1 MSFAFYAFA
10 FLAVANP
17 FRWRLSV
24 PEDDGLPRPQ
34 AIAFGLGLL
43 IAAALA
49 ITAAADSILD
59 RLDISPE
66 SWRIAT
72 GVVVI
77 GAGLWVMA
85 FPQRRQ
91 EASLPG
97 SAAGVV
103 PVFFPVLLS
112 PELFVLLKSTGADE
126 GVGFT
131 LWALAIP
138 VAAVVLLSSLR
149 RSPTSETVMTGL
161 SRLLGALA
169 VVVGIALIIS
179 GIRDV

>member
-1 MSFAFYAFA
+1 MSFAFYALA

-17 FRWRLSV
+17 FRWRLSL

-34 AIAFGLGLL
+34 PLAVGLGLL
-43 IAAALA
+43 IAVTLA
-49 ITAAADSILD
+49 ITAAADSVLD
-59 RLDISPE
+59 WLDISPE
-66 SWRIAT
+66 TWRIAA
-72 GVVVI
+72 GIVVI

-85 FPQRRQ
+85 FPQRHQ
-91 EASLPG
+91 EASLRG
-97 SAAGVV
+97 IAAGVV
-103 PVFFPVLLS
+103 PVFFPVLLA

-126 GVGFT
+126 GVSFT

-138 VAAVVLLSSLR
+138 VAGIVLLALLR

-169 VVVGIALIIS
+169 VVIGIALIIS

>member
-1 MSFAFYAFA
+1 MSFAFYALA

-17 FRWRLSV
+17 FRWRLSL
-24 PEDDGLPRPQ
+24 PEDDGLPHPQ
-34 AIAFGLGLL
+34 ALAIGLGLL
-43 IAAALA
+43 IATAVIIA
-49 ITAAADSILD
+49 AAADTVLD
-59 RLDISPE
+59 WLDISPE
-66 SWRIAT
+66 TWRIAV
-72 GVVVI
+72 GIVVI

-91 EASLPG
+91 DASLRG

-103 PVFFPVLLS
+103 PVFFPVLFA

-126 GVGFT
+126 GVGLT

-138 VAAVVLLSSLR
+138 VAAVVLLSSLH

>member
-17 FRWRLSV
+17 FRWRLSL
-24 PEDDGLPRPQ
+24 PEDGELPRPQ
-34 AIAFGLGLL
+34 PLAIGLGVL
-43 IAAALA
+43 IATAVIVA
-49 ITAAADSILD
+49 AAADSILD
-59 RLDISPE
+59 WLDVSAE
-66 SWRIAT
+66 TWRIAA
-72 GVVVI
+72 GIVVV

-91 EASLPG
+91 EASLRG

-103 PVFFPVLLS
+103 PVFFPVLFS
-112 PELFVLLKSTGADE
+112 PELFVVLKSTGADE